1 MQNVERLSVTLP
13 MEMARIIRS
22 KVESGLYASN
32 SEVVREAM
40 RRWMEAEARRGE
52 RLDVIR
58 ARIAAA
64 DADPRASVSDDD
76 VAAHLARRGR

>member
-1 MQNVERLSVTLP
+1 MQDVERLSVTLP
-13 MEMARIIRS
+13 LEMARVIRS

-40 RRWMEAEARRGE
+40 RSWMEAETRRGE

-58 ARIAAA
+58 AQIAEA
-64 DADPRASVSDDD
+64 DADPRAALSDDE
-76 VAAHLARRGR
+76 VAARLERRGR

>member
-13 MEMARIIRS
+13 LEMARVIRS

-40 RRWMEAEARRGE
+40 RNWLEAEARRGE

-58 ARIAAA
+58 AKIAAA
-64 DADPRASVSDDD
+64 DADPRASLNDAMLFS
-76 VAAHLARRGR
+76 

>member
-13 MEMARIIRS
+13 MEMARVIRS

-40 RRWMEAEARRGE
+40 RSWMEAETRRGE

-64 DADPRASVSDDD
+64 DADPRASLSDDD
-76 VAAHLARRGR
+76 VAAHFERRGR

>member
-1 MQNVERLSVTLP
+1 MQNVERLSVTFPL
-13 MEMARIIRS
+13 EMVRVIRS

-40 RRWMEAEARRGE
+40 RSWMEAETRRGE

-58 ARIAAA
+58 AKIAEA
-64 DADPRASVSDDD
+64 DADPRASLSDDE
-76 VAAHLARRGR
+76 VAARLERRGR

>member
-1 MQNVERLSVTLP
+1 MQNVELLSVTLP
-13 MEMARIIRS
+13 LEMARVIRS

-40 RRWMEAEARRGE
+40 RSWMEAETRRGE

-58 ARIAAA
+58 AKIAEA
-64 DADPRASVSDDD
+64 DADPRASLSDDE
-76 VAAHLARRGR
+76 VAARLERRGR

>member
-1 MQNVERLSVTLP
+1 MQHVERLSLTLP
-13 MEMARIIRS
+13 VEIARVIRS

-40 RRWMEAEARRGE
+40 RSWMEAETRRGE

-58 ARIAAA
+58 AKIAAA
-64 DADPRASVSDDD
+64 DADPRASLSDDEL
-76 VAAHLARRGR
+76 AAHFERRGR